1 MRVLVVAEGSRSE
14 SLGRRLRDAG
24 HEVSASG
31 AQGLSLEVLR
41 RQPESLVVELASD
54 DSGSWRRVIERARAT
69 SQRRLP
75 ALLLLPE
82 SSYWL
87 RSPLPVELMPARA
100 LPASDADGE
109 SLRRALSALVAI
121 DGARAPVRR
130 AGGALQLDRQE
141 RLVVGPE
148 GSARLTGSET
158 TLLATLLDGGGGV
171 VTAERIAEGLW
182 GRPEV
187 DRYVRGA
194 IRSHMHTLR
203 QKLRTTG
210 LGEAIVSVP
219 GVGYRLTVPGAGD
232 E

>member
-14 SLGRRLRDAG
+14 SLAQRLWDAG

-31 AQGLSLEVLR
+31 TQGLSLSVMR
-41 RQPESLVVELASD
+41 GRPELLVVELASD
-54 DSGSWRRVIERARAT
+54 ESGSLRRVIERARAT
-69 SQRRLP
+69 SQWRLP

-87 RSPLPVELMPARA
+87 RSALPVELMPARA
-100 LPASDADGE
+100 LPASDADGQ
-109 SLRRALSALVAI
+109 SLRQALSALVAL
-121 DGARAPVRR
+121 DGPRAPSSS
-130 AGGALQLDRQE
+130 AGGTLQLDQQE
-141 RLVVGPE
+141 RLVAGPE

-158 TLLATLLDGGGGV
+158 RLLAMLLEGGGAV
-171 VTAERIAEGLW
+171 VTAERLAGGLW

-194 IRSHMHTLR
+194 IRSHTHTLR
-203 QKLRTTG
+203 RKLRTTG
-210 LGEAIVSVP
+210 LGEAIVSLP